1 MYKKIN
7 KVILAYSGGLDTSA
21 IIPWLRDNYKC
32 KVVALVVDIG
42 QNYKDLKN
50 IKNKA
55 LSSGAISCYILDL
68 KENFIKNYIY
78 PLLHNKAVYE
88 NNYLLGTA
96 IARPLI
102 AKAQIDLALKL
113 NADAVSHG
121 ATGKGNDQ
129 IRFEYTYA
137 SLAPQLNVIAPWR
150 EWSFTSREEI
160 IKYLKKKKI
169 KTTASL
175 KKIYSQDE
183 NIWHISTEGGNL
195 EKISSPSNKNCWSW
209 TLDIKDTINIPD
221 IISLQIK
228 NGYIISINNNILNP
242 IQCLLKL
249 NEIGKKHGIGRID
262 IIENRIIGMKSRG
275 CYETPGGTIII
286 KVLDAIEQLVF
297 DKETIKWRSII
308 GIEMSHLIY
317 EGKWFTPMRKSLE
330 YANKPLIK
338 LLTGEVKIKLYKGNI
353 TILQRKSPYS
363 LYSQKTVTFNK
374 DKDYKHSHAAGFIR
388 LFSLSSRIRSL
399 KYNNKNLIKEV

>member
-1 MYKKIN
+1 MNKKIK

-21 IIPWLRDNYKC
+21 IIPWLKENYNC
-32 KVVALVVDIG
+32 KVIALVVDIG
-42 QNYKDLKN
+42 QSYKDLKN
-50 IKNKA
+50 IKKKA
-55 LSSGAISCYILDL
+55 LKSGANSCYILNL
-68 KENFIKNYIY
+68 KKKFIKNYLY
-78 PLLHNKAVYE
+78 PLLHNKAIYE

-113 NADAVSHG
+113 KADTLSHG

-137 SLAPQLNVIAPWR
+137 SLAPKLNVIAPWR
-150 EWSFTSREEI
+150 KWNFNSREDI

-169 KTTASL
+169 HTTASL

-195 EKISSPSNKNCWSW
+195 EKISNPSNKNCWSW
-209 TLDIKDTINIPD
+209 TLDIKDTPNKPD

-242 IQCLLKL
+242 IKCLLKL
-249 NEIGKKHGIGRID
+249 NLIGKKHGIGRID
-262 IIENRIIGMKSRG
+262 IVENRIIGMKSRG
-275 CYETPGGTIII
+275 CYETPGGTIIA
-286 KVLDAIEQLVF
+286 KVLDTIEQLVF

-317 EGKWFTPMRKSLE
+317 DGKWFTPMRKSLQS
-330 YANKPLIK
+330 ANKPLLK

-374 DKDYKHSHAAGFIR
+374 DKSYNHNHSAGFIR

-399 KYNNKNLIKEV
+399 KYIK